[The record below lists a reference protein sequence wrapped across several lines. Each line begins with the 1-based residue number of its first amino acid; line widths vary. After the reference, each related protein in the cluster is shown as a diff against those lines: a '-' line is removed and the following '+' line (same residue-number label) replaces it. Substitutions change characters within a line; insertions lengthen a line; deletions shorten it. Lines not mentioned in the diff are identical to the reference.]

1 MEKEFLPAVLS
12 EEVKEEI
19 LSESN
24 DDPRNI
30 EDAINLVFN
39 RTMRK
44 DEKTGHVIAL
54 FSPKEYFMGWQH
66 FCGKKE
72 ISKKSW
78 KLPKSF
84 MSVTYQNIPNIEL
97 VVD

>member
-12 EEVKEEI
+12 DDIKEEI

-84 MSVTYQNIPNIEL
+84 LSVTYPNVEKL
-97 VVD
+97 ALFVD